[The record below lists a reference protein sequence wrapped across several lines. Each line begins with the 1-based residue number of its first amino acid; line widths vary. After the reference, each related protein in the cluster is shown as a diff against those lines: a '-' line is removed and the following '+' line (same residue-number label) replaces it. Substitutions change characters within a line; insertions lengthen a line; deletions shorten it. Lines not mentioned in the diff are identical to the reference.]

1 MTSFPNS
8 GYQSTQKITPLN
20 ILLQGKKKKSV
31 LEKPNETLGL
41 RSKIP
46 ATCLALQDLMLLC
59 RADISKKVLNGFAN
73 IWISPNSVNNF

>member
-20 ILLQGKKKKSV
+20 ILLQGKKKSV
-31 LEKPNETLGL
+31 LQKPNETLGL

-46 ATCLALQDLMLLC
+46 ATCLALQELMLLC
-59 RADISKKVLNGFAN
+59 RAEISEKVLNDFAN